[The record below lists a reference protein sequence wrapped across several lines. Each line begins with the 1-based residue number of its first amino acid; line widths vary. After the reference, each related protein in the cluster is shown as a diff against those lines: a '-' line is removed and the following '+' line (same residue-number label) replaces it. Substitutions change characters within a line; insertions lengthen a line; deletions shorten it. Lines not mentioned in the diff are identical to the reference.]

1 MQDDFDLDGLSVA
14 DARAYVAEFIAAK
27 KQTERDRAAKEEE
40 LELWKK
46 RTRLATEKGEVAL
59 ARESLARAEEVHQE
73 VSRLKREER
82 SLDFKVTELKR
93 RLKGLEVQPEFTVN
107 AGALLEQLE
116 GIVGADHE
124 TNDALKEAE
133 AELALEELRR
143 KMKAE
148 EQAAKPEEG
157 EAAEQDGEQTGKE

>member
-14 DARAYVAEFIAAK
+14 DAKAYVAEFIAAK
-27 KQTERDRAAKEEE
+27 KQVERDRAAKEEE
-40 LELWKK
+40 LDLWKK
-46 RTRLATEKGEVAL
+46 RTRLATEKGEVTL
-59 ARESLARAEEVHQE
+59 ARESLARAEEIHQE

-93 RLKGLEVQPEFTVN
+93 RLKSMEEQPEFTVN

-116 GIVGADHE
+116 GVVGTDHE
-124 TNDALKEAE
+124 TRDALKEAE

-148 EQAAKPEEG
+148 EQQQEETEG
-157 EAAEQDGEQTGKE
+157 E